1 MAATNVSTPT
11 SRGFADEIAMHALAM
26 LPGPYL
32 PWSAGTMRPAGLVTV
47 CNDIVLNDRRRVVE
61 LGSGISTVLL
71 ARLLTQR
78 ALPGGVLMAVVEHDD
93 FWAQW
98 VGEQLVGLQP
108 ERRAGL
114 AQVLDVGGFHRLG
127 ARQRPP

>member
-32 PWSAGTMRPAGLVTV
+32 PWSAGTTRPAGLVTV
-47 CNDIVLNDRRRVVE
+47 CNDIVLNDRRRIVE

-78 ALPGGVLMAVVEHDD
+78 ALPASLKIRHESETAAVTH
-93 FWAQW
+93 A
-98 VGEQLVGLQP
+98 L
-108 ERRAGL
+108 
-114 AQVLDVGGFHRLG
+114 
-127 ARQRPP
+127 RQAAAPLKEYRTL